1 MDNKK
6 IDVNVSVILK
16 IMIIFQLINDIQKEV
31 NQ

>member
-6 IDVNVSVILK
+6 IDVNVSVIFK
-16 IMIIFQLINDIQKEV
+16 ILTIFQLINDIQKEV

>member
-6 IDVNVSVILK
+6 IDVNVSVIFK
-16 IMIIFQLINDIQKEV
+16 ILIIFQLINDIQKEV

>member
-6 IDVNVSVILK
+6 IDVNVSVIFK
-16 IMIIFQLINDIQKEV
+16 ILTIFQLINDIQKEI

>member
-6 IDVNVSVILK
+6 IDVNVSVIFK
-16 IMIIFQLINDIQKEV
+16 ILIIFQLINDIQKEI